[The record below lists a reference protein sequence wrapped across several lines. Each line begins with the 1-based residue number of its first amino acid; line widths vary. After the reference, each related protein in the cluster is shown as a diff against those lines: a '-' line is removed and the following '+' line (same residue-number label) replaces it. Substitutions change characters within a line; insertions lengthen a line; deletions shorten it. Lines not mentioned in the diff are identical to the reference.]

1 MEFTPRRSQRINRAR
16 EATPDVE
23 TPFAEGKIRGPRMMA
38 KLNRSKYNL
47 NKTAQAEAT
56 EINITSS
63 SNSEQS
69 TRIDKSQ
76 VVSSSMFFLK
86 SAIHLKHFFR
96 KHLKSK
102 LEKLH
107 QKACFPSIIQVTR
120 SAKAAVV

>member
-56 EINITSS
+56 EINIITSS
-63 SNSEQS
+63 SNFEQS

-76 VVSSSMFFLK
+76 VVSSSKFIFK
-86 SAIHLKHFFR
+86 SRLFI
-96 KHLKSK
+96 
-102 LEKLH
+102 
-107 QKACFPSIIQVTR
+107 
-120 SAKAAVV
+120 